1 MKWLAPLFLCLISI
15 SCGKLKDPEF
25 RRLDDF
31 KLDKLGLQESTIS
44 FAAVYYNPNNVGV
57 TVKEADFDVYINS
70 TYLGKFSQPQPVS
83 VNQQAEFSIPLKGTI
98 SLAKAIEMK
107 IPQLVGKEV
116 LIKADGKVKVGKGG
130 IFISK
135 DIHYSG
141 KQVLDESLLK
151 NPAGAGF

>member
-1 MKWLAPLFLCLISI
+1 MKWFTLLLLCFVFTA
-15 SCGKLKDPEF
+15 CGKLKDPEF
-25 RRLDDF
+25 RRLDHF
-31 KLDKLGLQESTIS
+31 KLEKLGLQESIVS

-57 TVKEADFDVYINS
+57 TVKEADFDVYVDS
-70 TYLGKFSQPQPVS
+70 AYLGKFLQPQEIS
-83 VNQQAEFSIPLKGTI
+83 VNQQSEFSIPLRGTI
-98 SLAKAIEMK
+98 SLAKAFELK

-116 LIKADGKVKVGKGG
+116 LIRADGKVKVGKGE

-141 KQVLDESLLK
+141 RQVLDESLLK